1 MPRVRGSTLH
11 SKTIFRTFA
20 ENNNRQML
28 QFVCFGSGSS
38 GNCYYLFDETGGIM
52 IDAGVGIRSLRKH
65 FADYGIDKTMLK
77 AILVTHDHADHIK
90 SVGVISADTE
100 APVYSTYAVHHG
112 IEQNYCVRKKIK
124 AGYGRY
130 IKHGDTFDIGAF
142 HVTCFPVPHDSSDNL
157 GYRIIYRDTVFCII
171 TDAGKVTDEMKQ
183 HISQA
188 HYLVIESNYELEKL
202 QSGPYPQYLKD
213 RITSG
218 FGHLSN
224 VQCGEAIAENAS
236 PRLKH
241 VWLAHLSEENNHPE
255 LARKTVE
262 SVLRSYGIVAGK
274 DFTLDVLKRKTP
286 SEIVT
291 LC

>member
-1 MPRVRGSTLH
+1 
-11 SKTIFRTFA
+11 
-20 ENNNRQML
+20 ML

-65 FADYGIDKTMLK
+65 FADYGIDKTRLK

-90 SVGVISADTE
+90 SVGIISADTE

-218 FGHLSN
+218 SGHLSN

-241 VWLAHLSEENNHPE
+241 VWLAHLSEEKIRQSIEALTNPLSNSINE
-255 LARKTVE
+255 KCARI
-262 SVLRSYGIVAGK
+262 RQA
-274 DFTLDVLKRKTP
+274 FTLQFDESLAKSYAIDGLWGEPKKIALDRKLV
-286 SEIVT
+286 EWK
-291 LC
+291 